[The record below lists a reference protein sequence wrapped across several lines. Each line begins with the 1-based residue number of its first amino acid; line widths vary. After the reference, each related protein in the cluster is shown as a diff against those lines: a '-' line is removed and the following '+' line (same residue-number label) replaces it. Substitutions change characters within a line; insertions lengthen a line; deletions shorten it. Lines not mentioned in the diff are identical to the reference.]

1 MIDTQYL
8 RWNRILAGTVFFFS
22 FIIYFTT
29 MAPTV
34 SFWDCGEFIATS
46 YSLGVP
52 HPPGSPLFLII
63 GRLFSMLPLS
73 SDIAF
78 RVNLISPIISALAN
92 MLLYLIIVKVVVHWR
107 KSVSNINDAIIAFG
121 GALVG
126 ALAFAFTDSHW
137 FNAVE
142 AEVYAMSTFFT
153 AIVVWLILHWS
164 EQAEEKGNER
174 YILIIAYMVGLAI
187 GVHLLNLLA
196 LPFIALV
203 IYFRKQEFEW
213 KSFSITVVL
222 TGIIFFI
229 IHNLIIKGLPQL
241 AGSAGIFAVVA
252 IIIALVGA
260 MIWAVISRKQLL
272 SIIFT
277 SFVLIVIGY
286 STYTLV
292 FIRSNQNP
300 SIDVGEPNTIQAA
313 IAYLEREQY
322 GMVYQLP
329 RKYDGLPAKYEVV
342 GKPAYGQEYSSR
354 QNQTYRFYNRGKQLQ
369 FFVSY
374 QVKKMYWRYFLWQFA
389 GRGSSTDLGVTA
401 FGANISQDGVKWMQF
416 GLPLALLLGLSGM
429 YFHFQRDKKAAFS
442 ILTLFFITGLAL
454 IMYLNQDNPQPR
466 ERDYSY
472 VGSFLAFSIWIG
484 IGAAAIAE
492 KTFKYI
498 KDKELATRLAGATII
513 IQILLIPT
521 VMLFA
526 NYHEH
531 NRSGNYVA
539 WDMAYN
545 MIQTCEPNAIL
556 FTNGDNDT
564 YPLWYLQ
571 EVEGVRKDVTVANLS
586 LLNTPWHIKQLRD
599 SRPIGERF
607 IKLTD
612 AQIDELSYGLQ
623 AWQEQK
629 VRIPVDNN
637 VLNPDGYIEWNLK
650 PTYAGQ
656 ALKTQDLMVLRIIN
670 DTKWRYPIYF
680 AVTVGN
686 ENRIGLDDYLGM
698 EGLAFRLN
706 NHKISLVD
714 KDKMVA
720 NLMTDIGD
728 VTWSKEFIPSSFV
741 KDMADPNNTRWSQ
754 DFQSGYLFRNLG
766 NKDVYYSNQIIRL
779 MQNYRSG
786 YLQLAVV
793 YYFEYQ
799 EMLNDSSR
807 RPEEIE
813 TARQKILTVLQKMDE
828 NLPQETIPIT
838 SNDHDFQIGH
848 LYSRIGEKDVFR
860 SILEDLINR
869 KNVTVEEKLKFG
881 QAYIQELNDFDN
893 AVDIFKGLYDSF
905 IDVENLVRTKGIK
918 KAGLTQSSW
927 DKWQRLYS
935 EIVSS
940 LVLTYRSL
948 ESWESMESVLND
960 WLVRNPNDFNAKE
973 MLEDIRKNIPSN
985 SSDSI
990 KKESIFN

>member
-1 MIDTQYL
+1 MIDKKYL
-8 RWNRILAGTVFFFS
+8 RWNRILAGIVFLFS

-78 RVNLISPIISALAN
+78 RVNIISPIISALAN

-107 KSVSNINDAIIAFG
+107 KSVSSINDVIVAFG
-121 GALVG
+121 GAMVG

-164 EQAEEKGNER
+164 ERAEEKGNER

-203 IYFRKQEFEW
+203 IYFRKQEIGW
-213 KSFSITVVL
+213 KSFSITILL
-222 TGIIFFI
+222 TGITFFI
-229 IHNLIIKGLPQL
+229 IHNGIIKGLPRL
-241 AGSAGIFAVVA
+241 AGNTGIFAVIA
-252 IIIALVGA
+252 IVIAFVGA
-260 MIWAVISRKQLL
+260 MIWAVLSHKQIL
-272 SIIFT
+272 SLIFT
-277 SFVLIVIGY
+277 SFVLIIIGY
-286 STYTLV
+286 STYTMV

-300 SIDVGEPNTIQAA
+300 SIDVGEPNTIPAA

-322 GMVYQLP
+322 GQVSQLP
-329 RKYDGLPAKYEVV
+329 RKYDGLPSKYEAV
-342 GKPAYGQEYSSR
+342 GRPEHGQEYSAR
-354 QNQTYRFYNRGKQLQ
+354 QNQTYRYYKLGKQWQ
-369 FFVSY
+369 FFMGY
-374 QVKKMYWRYFLWQFA
+374 QIKKMYWRYFLWQFA
-389 GRGSSTDLGVTA
+389 GRGSSTDSGVIA
-401 FGANISQDGVKWMQF
+401 FGANINQDGVKWTQF
-416 GLPLALLLGLSGM
+416 GLPLAFLLGLGGM
-429 YFHFQRDKKAAFS
+429 FYHFQRDKKAAFS
-442 ILTLFFITGLAL
+442 IMTLFFITGLAV

-472 VGSFLAFSIWIG
+472 VGSFFAFSIWIG

-492 KTFKYI
+492 KTIKYI
-498 KDKELATRLAGATII
+498 KEKELATRLAGTAII
-513 IQILLIPT
+513 LQVILIPG

-545 MIQTCEPNAIL
+545 MLQSCEPNAVI

-599 SRPIGERF
+599 SRSIGERF
-607 IKLTD
+607 INLTD
-612 AQIDELSYGLQ
+612 KQIDELSYGLQ

-629 VRIPVDNN
+629 VRIPVENDP
-637 VLNPDGYIEWNLK
+637 LNPEGYIEWNLK

-686 ENRIGLDDYLGM
+686 ENRIGLEKYLGM
-698 EGLAFRLN
+698 EGLTFRLN
-706 NHKISLVD
+706 SHKMSLVD
-714 KDKMVA
+714 KEKMKA

-728 VTWSKEFIPSSFV
+728 VTWSKEFIPSSLA
-741 KDMADPNNTRWSQ
+741 KGKTDSNKTTWSR
-754 DFQSGYLFRNLG
+754 DFQTGYMFRNLG
-766 NKDVYYSNQIIRL
+766 NEDVYYSDQIIRL

-799 EMLNDSSR
+799 DMIDDSSNS
-807 RPEEIE
+807 PEEIE
-813 TARQKILTVLQKMDE
+813 TARQKVLNVLQKMDQ
-828 NLPQETIPIT
+828 NLPQKTIPIT
-838 SNDHDFQIGH
+838 TNDHAFQIGH
-848 LYSRIGEKDVFR
+848 LYSRIGEKEIFG
-860 SILEDLINR
+860 SILDDLNNR
-869 KNVTVEEKLKFG
+869 KNVSVEEKLKFG
-881 QAYIQELNDFDN
+881 QAYIQELDDFET
-893 AVDIFKGLYDSF
+893 ALTIFKGLYDNYLD
-905 IDVENLVRTKGIK
+905 IEDLVRAKGIK
-918 KAGLTQSSW
+918 KAGLTQVSW
-927 DKWQRLYS
+927 DRWQRLYA
-935 EIVSS
+935 EMVSS

-948 ESWESMESVLND
+948 EMWEPMESLLND
-960 WLVRNPNDFNAKE
+960 WVSRNPNDFNAKE
-973 MLEDIRKNIPSN
+973 LLDEVRRNTGIADTIG
-985 SSDSI
+985 DA
-990 KKESIFN
+990 SIFN

>member
-1 MIDTQYL
+1 MIDPQYL
-8 RWNRILAGTVFFFS
+8 RWNRILAGIVFLFS

-63 GRLFSMLPLS
+63 GRIFSMLPLS

-92 MLLYLIIVKVVVHWR
+92 MLLYLIIVKVVVHWK
-107 KSVSNINDAIIAFG
+107 KSVNDINDVIVVFG

-164 EQAEEKGNER
+164 ERAKDKGNER

-213 KSFSITVVL
+213 KSFIITIVL
-222 TGIIFFI
+222 TGVVFFI

-252 IIIALVGA
+252 VVIALVGA
-260 MIWAVISRKQLL
+260 MVWAVASHKQML

-277 SFVLIVIGY
+277 SFVLILIGY
-286 STYTLV
+286 STYTMV

-300 SIDVGEPNTIQAA
+300 SIDVGEPNTIQSA

-322 GMVYQLP
+322 GRVSQLP
-329 RKYDGLPAKYEVV
+329 RKYDGLPAKYEAV
-342 GKPAYGQEYSSR
+342 GRPAYGQDFSSQ
-354 QNQTYRFYNRGKQLQ
+354 QNQAYRFYNKGKQWQ
-369 FFVSY
+369 FFVNY
-374 QVKKMYWRYFLWQFA
+374 QIKKMYWRYFLWQFA
-389 GRGSSTDLGVTA
+389 GRGPSTDSGVTA
-401 FGANISQDGVKWMQF
+401 FGANITQDGVKWMQF
-416 GLPLALLLGLSGM
+416 GLPLAFFLGFGGM
-429 YFHFQRDKKAAFS
+429 YFHFQRDKKAAFT

-484 IGAAAIAE
+484 VGAAAIAE
-492 KTFKYI
+492 KTIKYI
-498 KDKELATRLAGATII
+498 KEKELATRLAGAAITL
-513 IQILLIPT
+513 QILLIPT

-545 MIQTCEPNAIL
+545 MLQTCEPNAII

-599 SRPIGERF
+599 SRQIGERF
-607 IKLTD
+607 INLSD

-629 VRIPVDNN
+629 VRIPVENDI
-637 VLNPDGYIEWNLK
+637 LNPDGYIEWNLK

-670 DTKWRYPIYF
+670 DTKWKYPIYF

-706 NHKISLVD
+706 SHKMSLVD
-714 KDKMVA
+714 KEKMVA

-728 VTWSKEFIPSSFV
+728 VTWSKEFIPSSYV
-741 KDMADPNNTRWSQ
+741 KSEADPNKIGWSRN
-754 DFQSGYLFRNLG
+754 FQRGYMFRNLG
-766 NKDVYYSNQIIRL
+766 NEDVYYSNQIIRL

-799 EMLNDSSR
+799 DMLNDSSNR
-807 RPEEIE
+807 QEEIE
-813 TARQKILTVLQKMDE
+813 TARQKVLTVLQKMDK
-828 NLPQETIPIT
+828 NLPPETIPIT
-838 SNDHDFQIGH
+838 SNEHYFQIGH
-848 LYSRIGEKDVFR
+848 LYSRINEKDVFR
-860 SILEDLINR
+860 SILEDLNKR
-869 KNVTVEEKLKFG
+869 KNTSVEERLKFG
-881 QAYIQELNDFDN
+881 QAYIQELNDFN
-893 AVDIFKGLYDSF
+893 SAVDIFKGLYDNYLD
-905 IDVENLVRTKGIK
+905 IENLVRAKGIK

-927 DKWQRLYS
+927 DRWQRLYG

-948 ESWESMESVLND
+948 EYWEPMESILND
-960 WLVRNPNDFNAKE
+960 WLARNPSDINAKE
-973 MLEDIRKNIPSN
+973 MLENVRKNISLN
-985 SSDSI
+985 SADSI
-990 KKESIFN
+990 NTGSIFN

>member
-1 MIDTQYL
+1 VIKKQYL
-8 RWNRILAGTVFFFS
+8 LWNRILAGVVFLFS
-22 FIIYFTT
+22 FVIYFKT

-78 RVNLISPIISALAN
+78 RVNLISPTISALAN
-92 MLLYLIIVKVVVHWR
+92 MLLYLIIVKVIVHWR
-107 KSVSNINDAIIAFG
+107 KSVGDINDVIVAFG
-121 GALVG
+121 GSLVG

-164 EQAEEKGNER
+164 ERAEEKGNER

-203 IYFRKQEFEW
+203 IYFRKQAFEW
-213 KSFSITVVL
+213 KSFIITVLL
-222 TGIIFFI
+222 TGITFFI
-229 IHNLIIKGLPQL
+229 IHNGIIKGLPNL
-241 AGSAGIFAVVA
+241 AGSTGIFAVAAV
-252 IIIALVGA
+252 IITLVGA
-260 MIWAVISRKQLL
+260 MIWAIISHKQLL

-277 SFVLIVIGY
+277 SFVLIIIGY
-286 STYTLV
+286 STYTMV

-300 SIDVGEPNTIQAA
+300 SIDVGEPNTIPSA

-322 GMVYQLP
+322 GRVSQLP
-329 RKYDGLPAKYEVV
+329 RKYDGLPAKYEAV
-342 GKPAYGQEYSSR
+342 GRPARGQEFSSS
-354 QNQTYRFYNRGKQLQ
+354 QNQAYRFYNIGNQWQ
-369 FFVSY
+369 FFINY

-389 GRGSSTDLGVTA
+389 GRGPSVDSGVTA
-401 FGANISQDGVKWMQF
+401 FGANLAQDGVKWLQF
-416 GLPLALLLGLSGM
+416 GLPLAFFLGLGGM
-429 YFHFQRDKKAAFS
+429 YYHFQSDKKAAFS
-442 ILTLFFITGLAL
+442 IITLFFITGLAL
-454 IMYLNQDNPQPR
+454 IIYLNQDNPQPR

-472 VGSFLAFSIWIG
+472 VGSFFAFSIWIG

-492 KTFKYI
+492 KTIKYI
-498 KDKELATRLAGATII
+498 KEKELATRLAGTA
-513 IQILLIPT
+513 ILLQVVLIPG

-531 NRSGNYVA
+531 NRSGNYIA
-539 WDMAYN
+539 WDMSYN
-545 MIQTCEPNAIL
+545 MLQSCEPNAII

-599 SRPIGERF
+599 SRPVGDRF
-607 IKLTD
+607 INLTD
-612 AQIDELSYGLQ
+612 EQIDEISYGLQ

-629 VRIPVDNN
+629 VRIPAKNDA
-637 VLNPDGYIEWNLK
+637 LNPDSYIEWNLK

-686 ENRIGLDDYLGM
+686 ENRIGLEDYLGM
-698 EGLAFRLN
+698 EGLTFRLN
-706 NHKISLVD
+706 SHKMSLVD
-714 KDKMVA
+714 KEKMNA

-728 VTWSKEFIPSSFV
+728 VTWSKEFITSSLV
-741 KDMADPNNTRWSQ
+741 NDKSDSNKTTWSK
-754 DFQSGYLFRNLG
+754 DFQTGYIFRNLG
-766 NKDVYYSNQIIRL
+766 NEDIYYSNQIIRL

-799 EMLNDSSR
+799 DLLNDSSVTSK
-807 RPEEIE
+807 EIE
-813 TARQKILTVLQKMDE
+813 TARQKVLSVLKKMDK

-838 SNDHDFQIGH
+838 TNDHAFQIGH
-848 LYSRIGEKDVFR
+848 LYSRIGEKNIFR
-860 SILEDLINR
+860 SILEDLNNR

-881 QAYIQELNDFDN
+881 QAYIQELDDAESALN
-893 AVDIFKGLYDSF
+893 IFRGLYNSYV
-905 IDVENLVRTKGIK
+905 DVENIARVKGIR
-918 KAGLTQSSW
+918 KAGLTQASW
-927 DKWQRLYS
+927 DKWQRMYG

-948 ESWESMESVLND
+948 DMWEPMESLLND
-960 WLVRNPNDFNAKE
+960 WIARNPKDFNAQE
-973 MLEDIRKNIPSN
+973 MLDEVRRNIGTV
-985 SSDSI
+985 DSI
-990 KKESIFN
+990 GDSSIFN

>member
-8 RWNRILAGTVFFFS
+8 RWNRILAGVVFLFS

-107 KSVSNINDAIIAFG
+107 KSVSNINDVIVVFG

-164 EQAEEKGNER
+164 ERAEEKGNER

-213 KSFSITVVL
+213 KSFIITILL
-222 TGIIFFI
+222 TGITFLV
-229 IHNLIIKGLPQL
+229 IHNGIIQGLPRL
-241 AGSAGIFAVVA
+241 AGSAGIFAVILIV
-252 IIIALVGA
+252 IALVVA
-260 MIWAVISRKQLL
+260 MIWAILSHKQIL

-286 STYTLV
+286 STYTMV

-300 SIDVGEPNTIQAA
+300 SIDVGEPNTTQSA

-322 GMVYQLP
+322 GQVSQLP

-342 GKPAYGQEYSSR
+342 GRPAFGQDFSSR
-354 QNQTYRFYNRGKQLQ
+354 QNQTYRFYNIGKQWQ
-369 FFVSY
+369 FFVGY
-374 QVKKMYWRYFLWQFA
+374 QIKKMYWRYFLWQFA
-389 GRGSSTDLGVTA
+389 GRGPSTDSGVTA
-401 FGANISQDGVKWMQF
+401 FGANINQDGVKWTQF
-416 GLPLALLLGLSGM
+416 GLPLAFILGLGGM
-429 YFHFQRDKKAAFS
+429 FYHFQRDKKAAFS
-442 ILTLFFITGLAL
+442 VLTLFFITGLAV

-484 IGAAAIAE
+484 IGTAAIAE
-492 KTFKYI
+492 KTIKYI
-498 KDKELATRLAGATII
+498 KEKELATRLAGTAII
-513 IQILLIPT
+513 LQILLIPG
-521 VMLFA
+521 VMLLT

-545 MIQTCEPNAIL
+545 MLQSCEPNAII

-571 EVEGVRKDVTVANLS
+571 EVESIRKDVTVANLS

-599 SRPIGERF
+599 SRPIEERF
-607 IKLTD
+607 INLTD

-629 VRIPVDNN
+629 VRIPAKND

-670 DTKWRYPIYF
+670 DTKWRFPIYF

-686 ENRIGLDDYLGM
+686 ENRIGLEDYLGM
-698 EGLAFRLN
+698 EGLTFRLN
-706 NHKISLVD
+706 SHKISLVN
-714 KDKMVA
+714 KEKMEA
-720 NLMTDIGD
+720 NLMTDIGE
-728 VTWSKEFIPSSFV
+728 VTWSKEFIPSSLV
-741 KDMADPNNTRWSQ
+741 KDKTDSNKTSWSR
-754 DFQSGYLFRNLG
+754 DFQTGYMFRNLG
-766 NKDVYYSNQIIRL
+766 NENVYYNDSVIRL

-799 EMLNDSSR
+799 DMLNDPSSR
-807 RPEEIE
+807 SEKIE
-813 TARQKILTVLQKMDE
+813 TARQKVLKVLQKMDQ
-828 NLPQETIPIT
+828 NLPQKTIPIT
-838 SNDHDFQIGH
+838 TNDHAFQIGH
-848 LYSRIGEKDVFR
+848 LYSRIGEKDIFK
-860 SILEDLINR
+860 SILEDLNSR
-869 KNVTVEEKLKFG
+869 KNVSVEEKIKFG
-881 QAYIQELNDFDN
+881 QAYIQELNDFES
-893 AVDIFKGLYDSF
+893 ALAIFKGLYDSYL
-905 IDVENLVRTKGIK
+905 DVENLVRTKGIK
-918 KAGLTQSSW
+918 KAGLTQASW
-927 DKWQRLYS
+927 DRWQRLYA

-948 ESWESMESVLND
+948 ELWEPMESVLND

-973 MLEDIRKNIPSN
+973 MLGEVRRNIGN
-985 SSDSI
+985 IDSV
-990 KKESIFN
+990 EEVSIFN

>member
-1 MIDTQYL
+1 VIEKQYL
-8 RWNRILAGTVFFFS
+8 RWNRILAGVVFLFS

-78 RVNLISPIISALAN
+78 RVNLISPTISALAN

-107 KSVSNINDAIIAFG
+107 KSVSNINDVIVVFG

-164 EQAEEKGNER
+164 ERAEEKGNER

-213 KSFSITVVL
+213 KSFIITVLL
-222 TGIIFFI
+222 TGITFLL
-229 IHNLIIKGLPQL
+229 IHNGIIKGLPRL
-241 AGSAGIFAVVA
+241 ASSAGLFAVVA
-252 IIIALVGA
+252 VIIALVGA
-260 MIWAVISRKQLL
+260 MIWAVVSHKQIL

-286 STYTLV
+286 STYTMV

-300 SIDVGEPNTIQAA
+300 AIDVGEPNTIQSA
-313 IAYLEREQY
+313 IAYMEREQY
-322 GMVYQLP
+322 GSVSQLP
-329 RKYDGLPAKYEVV
+329 RKYDGLPAKYEAV
-342 GKPAYGQEYSSR
+342 GRPEFEQDFSSK
-354 QNQTYRFYNRGKQLQ
+354 QNQAYRFYNMGKQWQ
-369 FFVSY
+369 FFANY

-389 GRGSSTDLGVTA
+389 GRGPSTEPGVTD
-401 FGANISQDGVKWMQF
+401 FGANTAQDGVKWMQF
-416 GLPLALLLGLSGM
+416 GLPLAFFLGLGGM
-429 YFHFQRDKKAAFS
+429 FFHFQSDKKAAFT

-472 VGSFLAFSIWIG
+472 VGSFFAFSIWIG
-484 IGAAAIAE
+484 LGAAAIAE
-492 KTFKYI
+492 KILKYI
-498 KDKELATRLAGATII
+498 KEKELATRLAGTAII
-513 IQILLIPT
+513 LQILLIPT

-545 MIQTCEPNAIL
+545 MLQSCEPNAVI

-571 EVEGVRKDVTVANLS
+571 EVESVRKDVTVANLS

-607 IKLTD
+607 INLTD
-612 AQIDELSYGLQ
+612 EQIDELSYGLQ

-629 VRIPVDNN
+629 VRIPAEND
-637 VLNPDGYIEWNLK
+637 VLNPEGYIEWNLK

-686 ENRIGLDDYLGM
+686 ENKIGLEDYLGM
-698 EGLAFRLN
+698 EGLTFRLN
-706 NHKISLVD
+706 SHKISLVD
-714 KDKMVA
+714 KEKIEA

-728 VTWSKEFIPSSFV
+728 VTWSKEFIPSSIV
-741 KDMADPNNTRWSQ
+741 NDKIDSNKTTWSR
-754 DFQSGYLFRNLG
+754 DFQTGYMFRNLG
-766 NKDVYYSNQIIRL
+766 NENVYYNDSVIRL

-799 EMLNDSSR
+799 DMLNDSSNR
-807 RPEEIE
+807 SEEIE
-813 TARQKILTVLQKMDE
+813 TARQKVLSVLQKMDQ
-828 NLPQETIPIT
+828 NLPQETIPIST
-838 SNDHDFQIGH
+838 NDHAFQIGH
-848 LYSRIGEKDVFR
+848 LYSRIGEKDIFK
-860 SILEDLINR
+860 SILEDLNGR
-869 KNVTVEEKLKFG
+869 RNVSVEEKIKFG
-881 QAYIQELNDFDN
+881 QAYIQELGDIESALN
-893 AVDIFKGLYDSF
+893 IFKGLYDSYL
-905 IDVENLVRTKGIK
+905 DVENLVRAKGIK

-927 DKWQRLYS
+927 DNWQRLYG

-940 LVLTYRSL
+940 LVLTYRSS
-948 ESWESMESVLND
+948 ESWEPMESVLND

-973 MLEDIRKNIPSN
+973 MLDEVRRNIGNEDSVG
-985 SSDSI
+985 DA
-990 KKESIFN
+990 SIFN

>member
-1 MIDTQYL
+1 VIDSNYQ
-8 RWNRILAGTVFFFS
+8 RWNRILAGVVFLFS

-78 RVNLISPIISALAN
+78 RVNIISPIISALAN
-92 MLLYLIIVKVVVHWR
+92 MLLYLIIVKVIVHWR
-107 KSVSNINDAIIAFG
+107 KSINNMNDVIVAFG

-126 ALAFAFTDSHW
+126 ALVFAFTDSHW

-164 EQAEEKGNER
+164 ERAEEKGNER

-213 KSFSITVVL
+213 KSFIITIVL
-222 TGIIFFI
+222 TGIAFLV
-229 IHNLIIKGLPQL
+229 IHNGIIKGLPRL
-241 AGSAGIFAVVA
+241 AGGAGIFSIVA
-252 IIIALVGA
+252 IVLLLIGA
-260 MIWAVISRKQLL
+260 MVWAVASHKQIL
-272 SIIFT
+272 SIIST
-277 SFVLIVIGY
+277 SLVLILIGY
-286 STYTLV
+286 STYTMV

-300 SIDVGEPNTIQAA
+300 SIDVGEPNTIQSA

-322 GMVYQLP
+322 GAVNQLP
-329 RKYDGLPAKYEVV
+329 RKYDGLPAKYEAV
-342 GKPAYGQEYSSR
+342 GRPALGQEFSA
-354 QNQTYRFYNRGKQLQ
+354 QQDQTYRFYEFGKQWQ
-369 FFVSY
+369 YFVNY
-374 QVKKMYWRYFLWQFA
+374 QIKKMYWRYFLWQFA
-389 GRGSSTDLGVTA
+389 GRGPSTDSGVTA
-401 FGANISQDGVKWMQF
+401 FGANISQDGVKWTQF
-416 GLPLALLLGLSGM
+416 GLPLAFLLGIGGM
-429 YFHFQRDKKAAFS
+429 FYHFQRDKKAAFS
-442 ILTLFFITGLAL
+442 IMTLFFITGLAV

-472 VGSFLAFSIWIG
+472 VGSFFAFSIWIG
-484 IGAAAIAE
+484 IGAAAVAE
-492 KTFKYI
+492 KTIKYI
-498 KDKELATRLAGATII
+498 KEKELATRLAGIAIV
-513 IQILLIPT
+513 IQILIIPT

-539 WDMAYN
+539 WDMSYN
-545 MIQTCEPNAIL
+545 MLQSCEPNAVI

-607 IKLTD
+607 INLSD
-612 AQIDELSYGLQ
+612 ERIDELSYGLQ

-629 VRIPVDNN
+629 VRIPVIND

-656 ALKTQDLMVLRIIN
+656 ALKTQDLMVMRIIN
-670 DTKWRYPIYF
+670 DTKWKYPIYF

-686 ENRIGLDDYLGM
+686 ENRIGLEDYLGM
-698 EGLAFRLN
+698 EGLVFRLN
-706 NHKISLVD
+706 SHKISLVD
-714 KDKMVA
+714 REKMEG
-720 NLMTDIGD
+720 NLLTDIGD
-728 VTWSKEFIPSSFV
+728 ITWSKEFIPSSQV
-741 KDMADPNNTRWSQ
+741 NGVSDSNSIGWSK
-754 DFQSGYLFRNLG
+754 DFQTGYMFRNLG
-766 NKDVYYSNQIIRL
+766 NEDVYYSDQVIRL

-799 EMLNDSSR
+799 DMINDSSL

-813 TARQKILTVLQKMDE
+813 TARQKVLKVLQKMDD
-828 NLPQETIPIT
+828 NLPQNTIPIT
-838 SNDHDFQIGH
+838 TTDHAFQIGH
-848 LYSRIGEKDVFR
+848 LYSRIGEKDVFK
-860 SILEDLINR
+860 SILEDLNNR
-869 KNVTVEEKLKFG
+869 KNVSVEEKLKFG
-881 QAYIQELNDFDN
+881 QAYIQELNDYN
-893 AVDIFKGLYDSF
+893 SALNIFKELYDSYLG
-905 IDVENLVRTKGIK
+905 VENIVRTKGIK
-918 KAGLTQSSW
+918 KAGLTQQSW
-927 DKWQRLYS
+927 DKWQRLYG

-940 LVLTYRSL
+940 LVLTYRST
-948 ESWESMESVLND
+948 ESWKPMEEILND

-973 MLEDIRKNIPSN
+973 MLNEVQNNISSN
-985 SSDSI
+985 GVDSI
-990 KKESIFN
+990 STSSIFN

>member
-1 MIDTQYL
+1 VIEKQYL
-8 RWNRILAGTVFFFS
+8 RWNRILAGFVFLFS

-52 HPPGSPLFLII
+52 HPPGSPLFLIV

-78 RVNLISPIISALAN
+78 RVNLISPTISAIAN

-107 KSVSNINDAIIAFG
+107 KSVSNINDVFVVFG

-126 ALAFAFTDSHW
+126 ALAFSFTDSHW

-164 EQAEEKGNER
+164 ERAEEKGNER

-213 KSFSITVVL
+213 KSFIITVLL
-222 TGIIFFI
+222 TGITFLV
-229 IHNLIIKGLPQL
+229 IHNGIIKGLPRL
-241 AGSAGIFAVVA
+241 ASSAGLFAVVA
-252 IIIALVGA
+252 VIIALVGA
-260 MIWAVISRKQLL
+260 MIWAVVSHKQIL

-286 STYTLV
+286 STYTMV

-300 SIDVGEPNTIQAA
+300 AIDVGEPNTIQSA
-313 IAYLEREQY
+313 IAYMEREQY
-322 GMVYQLP
+322 GSVSQLP
-329 RKYDGLPAKYEVV
+329 RKYDGIPAKYEAV
-342 GKPAYGQEYSSR
+342 GRPEFGQDFSSK
-354 QNQTYRFYNRGKQLQ
+354 QNQAYRFYNMGKQWQ
-369 FFVSY
+369 FFANY

-389 GRGSSTDLGVTA
+389 GRGPSTEPGVTD
-401 FGANISQDGVKWMQF
+401 FGANTAQDGVKWMQF
-416 GLPLALLLGLSGM
+416 GLPLAFFLGLGGM
-429 YFHFQRDKKAAFS
+429 FFHFQNDKKAAFT
-442 ILTLFFITGLAL
+442 ILTLFFITGLAV

-472 VGSFLAFSIWIG
+472 VGSFFAFSIWIG

-492 KTFKYI
+492 KILKYI
-498 KDKELATRLAGATII
+498 KEKELATRLAGTAII
-513 IQILLIPT
+513 LQILLIPT

-545 MIQTCEPNAIL
+545 MLQSCEPNAVI

-571 EVEGVRKDVTVANLS
+571 EVESVRKDVTVANLS

-607 IKLTD
+607 INLTD
-612 AQIDELSYGLQ
+612 EQIDELSYGLQ

-629 VRIPVDNN
+629 VRIPAEND
-637 VLNPDGYIEWNLK
+637 VLNPEGYIEWNLK

-686 ENRIGLDDYLGM
+686 ENRIGLEDYLGM
-698 EGLAFRLN
+698 EGLTFRLN
-706 NHKISLVD
+706 SHKISLVD
-714 KDKMVA
+714 KEKMKA
-720 NLMTDIGD
+720 NLLTDIGD
-728 VTWSKEFIPSSFV
+728 VTWSKEFIPSSLV
-741 KDMADPNNTRWSQ
+741 KDKTDSNKTTWSR
-754 DFQSGYLFRNLG
+754 DFQTGYMFRNLG
-766 NKDVYYSNQIIRL
+766 NKNVYYSDQIIRL

-799 EMLNDSSR
+799 DMLNDPSN

-813 TARQKILTVLQKMDE
+813 TARQKVLSVLQKMDQ

-838 SNDHDFQIGH
+838 TNDHAFQIGH
-848 LYSRIGEKDVFR
+848 LYSRIGEKDIFK
-860 SILEDLINR
+860 SILEDLNGR
-869 KNVTVEEKLKFG
+869 RNVSVEEKLKFG
-881 QAYIQELNDFDN
+881 QAYIQELGDTESALN
-893 AVDIFKGLYDSF
+893 IFRGLYDSYLG
-905 IDVENLVRTKGIK
+905 VENLVRAKGIK

-927 DKWQRLYS
+927 DKWQRQYS

-940 LVLTYRSL
+940 LVLTYRSS
-948 ESWESMESVLND
+948 ESWEPMESVLND

-973 MLEDIRKNIPSN
+973 MLNEVRRNIGN
-985 SSDSI
+985 VDSAGDA
-990 KKESIFN
+990 SIFN

>member
-1 MIDTQYL
+1 VIDTNYM
-8 RWNRILAGTVFFFS
+8 RWNRILAGVVFLFS

-78 RVNLISPIISALAN
+78 RVNIISPIISALAN

-107 KSVSNINDAIIAFG
+107 KSVNNVNDAIVAFG

-164 EQAEEKGNER
+164 ERAEEKGNER

-213 KSFSITVVL
+213 KSFLITVVL
-222 TGIIFFI
+222 TGVAFLV
-229 IHNLIIKGLPQL
+229 IHNGIIKGLPRL
-241 AGSAGIFAVVA
+241 AGGAGIFSIVV
-252 IIIALVGA
+252 IVLALIGA
-260 MIWAVISRKQLL
+260 MVWAVLSHKQIL

-277 SFVLIVIGY
+277 SLVLILIGY
-286 STYTLV
+286 STYTMV

-300 SIDVGEPNTIQAA
+300 SIDVGEPNTIQSA

-322 GMVYQLP
+322 GAVSQLP
-329 RKYDGLPAKYEVV
+329 RKYDGLPAKYEAV
-342 GKPAYGQEYSSR
+342 GRPALGQEFSAR
-354 QNQTYRFYNRGKQLQ
+354 QDQTYRFYNFGKQWQ
-369 FFVSY
+369 FFVNY
-374 QVKKMYWRYFLWQFA
+374 QLKKMYWRYFLWQFA
-389 GRGSSTDLGVTA
+389 GRGSSTDAGVTD
-401 FGANISQDGVKWMQF
+401 FGANINQDGVDWMQF
-416 GLPLALLLGLSGM
+416 GFPLAFLLGLGGM
-429 YFHFQRDKKAAFS
+429 FYQFQRDKKAAFT
-442 ILTLFFITGLAL
+442 ILTLFFITGLAVV
-454 IMYLNQDNPQPR
+454 MYLNQDNPQPR

-472 VGSFLAFSIWIG
+472 VGSFLAFSVWIG
-484 IGAAAIAE
+484 VGAAAIAE
-492 KTFKYI
+492 KILKYFKE
-498 KDKELATRLAGATII
+498 KEIATRLAGTAII
-513 IQILLIPT
+513 LQILIVPGVL
-521 VMLFA
+521 LFA
-526 NYHEH
+526 NYNEH
-531 NRSGNYVA
+531 DRSGNYVA
-539 WDMAYN
+539 WDMSYN
-545 MIQTCEPNAIL
+545 MLQSCEPNAII

-599 SRPIGERF
+599 SRPIGDRF
-607 IKLTD
+607 IILTD
-612 AQIDELSYGLQ
+612 SQVDELSYGLQ

-629 VRIPVDNN
+629 VRIPVSND

-686 ENRIGLDDYLGM
+686 ENRIGLEDYLGM
-698 EGLAFRLN
+698 EGLTFRLN
-706 NHKISLVD
+706 SHKISLVD
-714 KDKMVA
+714 KEKMQA

-728 VTWSKEFIPSSFV
+728 VTWSKEFIPSSLV
-741 KDMADPNNTRWSQ
+741 NDKLDSSRIGWSR
-754 DFQSGYLFRNLG
+754 DFQTGYMFRNLG
-766 NKDVYYSNQIIRL
+766 NEDVYYSNQVIRL

-799 EMLNDSSR
+799 DMLNDSSR

-813 TARQKILTVLQKMDE
+813 TARQKVLEVLQKMDQ
-828 NLPQETIPIT
+828 NLPQKTIPIT
-838 SNDHDFQIGH
+838 TTDHAFQIGH
-848 LYSRIGEKDVFR
+848 LYSRIGEKETFR
-860 SILEDLINR
+860 SILNDLNSR
-869 KNVTVEEKLKFG
+869 KNVSVEEKLKFG
-881 QAYIQELNDFDN
+881 QGYIQELDDFDS
-893 AVDIFKGLYDSF
+893 ALKIFRELYDSYLG
-905 IDVENLVRTKGIK
+905 VENIVRTKGIK
-918 KAGLTQSSW
+918 KAGLTQQSW
-927 DKWQRLYS
+927 DRWQRLYG

-940 LVLTYRSL
+940 LVLTYRST
-948 ESWESMESVLND
+948 ESWEPMESILND

-973 MLEDIRKNIPSN
+973 MLDEVRRNRGIVDTVG
-985 SSDSI
+985 DA
-990 KKESIFN
+990 SIFN